1 MRTIKPYV
9 EIARLDHWFK
19 NLFMV
24 LGVIVAVFAEPDLT
38 TVAMLSKLGLA
49 ILATCLV
56 ASSNYVL
63 NEILDGPTDRQHP
76 IKRTRPVAAGLISIP
91 IAYAEWLLLMGA
103 GVALGGMVNLP
114 FTLTLIG
121 FWIMGTLYNVPPIRL
136 KEIPYVDVLTES
148 LNNPIRLLL
157 GWFALIDDRL
167 PSLSLLLSYW
177 ALGAF
182 FMATKRF
189 AEYRLIGDRTR
200 AANYRRSFAH
210 YNEDNLLVS
219 MFFYVAACS
228 LSAGVFMVRYKIELI
243 LCAPFVA
250 GVFAYYLHLG
260 LKENSPVQTPER
272 LYKERGFFLYTLL
285 TLVLFVL
292 AMFMKI
298 PALYSWFNLDPAKI
312 PALWVLG

>member
-1 MRTIKPYV
+1 MKKQEQNI
-9 EIARLDHWFK
+9 
-19 NLFMV
+19 
-24 LGVIVAVFAEPDLT
+24 VI
-38 TVAMLSKLGLA
+38 
-49 ILATCLV
+49 TCIFFVTCIV

-91 IAYAEWLLLMGA
+91 IAYAEWLLLMGV

-136 KEIPYVDVLTES
+136 KEIPYADVITES
-148 LNNPIRLLL
+148 VNNPIRLLL

-189 AEYRLIGDRTR
+189 AEYRLIADRTR

-228 LSAGVFMVRYKIELI
+228 LFAGVFMVRYKIELI

-250 GVFAYYLHLG
+250 GVFAYYLRIG
-260 LKENSPVQTPER
+260 LKDNSPVQTPER
-272 LYKERGFFLYTLL
+272 LYKERGFLLYTLF
-285 TLVLFVL
+285 TFVLFVL